1 MILYKLTFQK
11 YQSSSKQDDG
21 LTGHSAIFMFLCGS
35 FYEHCQSMWKSLGQF
50 ILKYRIALLIILL
63 AATGFMGFE
72 AKKLQLSYEFAN
84 AIPTDHPKYIAY
96 QQFRKKFGEDGN
108 LLVVGIQTDKLFQ
121 EKIFNDYNKLGADLK
136 KIQGVE
142 DIVSLTTAIN
152 LVKNEE
158 AEKFNPQ
165 VIFGSGPLSQTQID
179 SIKNVF
185 LGLQFYRGLLY
196 NPETNA
202 WLMGVHINKSV
213 LNSKKRESVVAQIT
227 SLAEAFG
234 KQHSLKVHLSGLPLI
249 RTLLAIRIAGEM
261 KWFLLIS
268 VILSAVILLL
278 FFRSVTSM
286 LLSIAVVGIGVV
298 WSLGTMVLMGY
309 KITLLTALIPPL
321 IVVIGIPNCIYFLN
335 KYHVSYGETGDQRQ
349 ALIKMVSRMG
359 IVTLFC
365 NITAAIGFA
374 VFYLTRS
381 QVLKEFGAV
390 AGVNIMVLFFISL
403 ILIPIVLSFLPKPKT
418 RHTRYLENPR
428 LRRWL
433 DRLERWSLNHRKFIY
448 TVTAVI
454 LIVAVI
460 GLFRLESNGYIVD
473 DLPKTDKVYVDLKFF
488 ENNFKGVM
496 PLEIIVDTKKKRGVN
511 IPNNLIKIDSL
522 SRFLASMPEIGRPLN
537 ITEGLK
543 FANQAFNE
551 DTNYTM
557 PSEFDLANLKPYLES
572 NKDSLVTN
580 GNSFTKLLAS
590 FIDSNKQQARIS
602 VSMSDVGSYR
612 LPQILDTIQKTAE
625 MLFNPDSVVYAH
637 ELDSLKRTSQT
648 AGAQKIDSSR
658 LKQNATIQLTG
669 ASVTFLE
676 GSNFIINGLKESIM
690 WAFILIAVC
699 MMYLFR
705 SFRVLICSLIPN
717 IIPLIIT
724 AGVMGWFGVRIKPS
738 TVLVFSVALGIAL
751 DVTIRFLVNYKQ
763 ELPRNNYNMK
773 QTVIETIHGTGIS
786 IIYTSLVLIAG
797 FIIFCFSGFGGTQS
811 LGWLTS
817 LTLVTATITNLVLL
831 PALLITFIKKKK

>member
-1 MILYKLTFQK
+1 
-11 YQSSSKQDDG
+11 
-21 LTGHSAIFMFLCGS
+21 
-35 FYEHCQSMWKSLGQF
+35 MWKSLGQF
-50 ILKYRIALLIILL
+50 ILKYRVLLLIILL
-63 AATGFMGFE
+63 AATGFMGYE

-108 LLVVGIQTDKLFQ
+108 LLVIGIQTDKLFQ
-121 EKIFNDYNKLGADLK
+121 EKIFNDYSQLAGDIQN
-136 KIQGVE
+136 IQGVE
-142 DIVSLTTAIN
+142 DIISLTTAIQ
-152 LVKNEE
+152 LIKNEE

-165 VIFGSGPLSQTQID
+165 VIFGSGPFSQTHID

-185 LGLQFYRGLLY
+185 LALQFYRGLLY

-202 WLMGVHINKSV
+202 WLMGVHINRAV
-213 LNSKKRESVVAQIT
+213 LNSKKRESVIAQII
-227 SLAEAFG
+227 SLAESFG
-234 KQHSLKVHLSGLPLI
+234 KKHALEVHLSGLPLI
-249 RTLLAIRIAGEM
+249 RTLLAIRIAAEM

-335 KYHVSYGETGDQRQ
+335 KYHVSYGETGDQRR
-349 ALIKMVSRMG
+349 ALVKMVDRMG

-381 QVLKEFGAV
+381 QILKEFGAV
-390 AGVNIMVLFFISL
+390 AGVNIMVLFLISL
-403 ILIPIVLSFLPKPKT
+403 ILIPVVLSFLPKPKT

-448 TVTAVI
+448 TVTSVI
-454 LIVAVI
+454 LIAAVI
-460 GLFRLESNGYIVD
+460 GVFRLESNGYIVD

-511 IPNNLIKIDSL
+511 NPSNLVKIDSL
-522 SRFLASMPEIGRPLN
+522 SRFLAAMPGIGRPLN

-572 NKDSLVTN
+572 GRDSQGG
-580 GNSFTKLLAS
+580 GNSFNKLLAS
-590 FIDSNKQQARIS
+590 FIDSNRQQARIS
-602 VSMSDVGSYR
+602 VSMRDVGSYR
-612 LPQILDTIQKTAE
+612 LPQILDTIQETAE
-625 MLFNPDSVVYAH
+625 MLFNPDSVAYVH
-637 ELDSLKRTSQT
+637 ELDSLRQTSQ
-648 AGAQKIDSSR
+648 ALSVQKVDSSR

-676 GSNFIINGLKESIM
+676 GSTFIINGLKESIM

-705 SFRVLICSLIPN
+705 SFRILICSLIPN
-717 IIPLIIT
+717 LIPLVIT
-724 AGVMGWFGVRIKPS
+724 AGVMGWLGVRIKPS

-751 DVTIRFLVNYKQ
+751 DVTIRFLINYKQ

-831 PALLITFIKKKK
+831 PSLLITFIKKKK